1 MLNDS
6 TLAKIFSML
15 LLYLDVQILMVTFLN
30 FQIFGIALG
39 FNLLFEYDDLIT
51 GICFATIVPNLLP
64 YAISHLVIYYYLRSL
79 LLVAG

>member
-1 MLNDS
+1 MMLNVFHPG
-6 TLAKIFSML
+6 LFFGEL
-15 LLYLDVQILMVTFLN
+15 LLNLDMHILMVMSLN

-64 YAISHLVIYYYLRSL
+64 YAISHLVIYYFSKETC
-79 LLVAG
+79 